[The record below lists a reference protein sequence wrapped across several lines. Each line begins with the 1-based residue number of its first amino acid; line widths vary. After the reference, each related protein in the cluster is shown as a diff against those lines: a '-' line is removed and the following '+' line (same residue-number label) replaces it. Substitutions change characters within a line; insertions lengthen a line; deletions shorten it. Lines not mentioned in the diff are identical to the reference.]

1 MSDYIRYEAALLLL
15 SAGTGAALLLIYE
28 FLAALRKVV
37 PHHPA
42 VTACEDLVYWT
53 VAGIFLFSVI
63 YRFNQG
69 ILRGFFFGGCICGA
83 WLCRITIAVPWRK
96 ALEIFFGIP
105 VFIVKFST
113 KRLLFFIRRC
123 NILVYIIRKMRQGTR
138 KRNSPGEKR
147 SSCVEKIKKA
157 EK

>member
-15 SAGTGAALLLIYE
+15 SAGTGAVLLLIYE
-28 FLAALRKVV
+28 FLAALRKIV

-53 VAGIFLFSVI
+53 AAGIFLFSVI

-69 ILRGFFFGGCICGA
+69 ILRGFFFWGCIFGA